1 MSAMTSFP
9 AHTIT
14 GMFLGEMEDFGR
26 VATWAWKWIEM
37 YKSLG
42 ASKRDA
48 VLYKIT
54 NILKGMVHVFPTRT
68 ALIPRAIKV
77 DRMWQ
82 THPTIPH
89 IPNFAIGGL

>member
-1 MSAMTSFP
+1 M
-9 AHTIT
+9 
-14 GMFLGEMEDFGR
+14 GMEM
-26 VATWAWKWIEM
+26 IEM

-68 ALIPRAIKV
+68 ALIPRAIKSRSNV
-77 DRMWQ
+77 GK
-82 THPTIPH
+82 PTQPYPTYPI
-89 IPNFAIGGL
+89 FAIGGL